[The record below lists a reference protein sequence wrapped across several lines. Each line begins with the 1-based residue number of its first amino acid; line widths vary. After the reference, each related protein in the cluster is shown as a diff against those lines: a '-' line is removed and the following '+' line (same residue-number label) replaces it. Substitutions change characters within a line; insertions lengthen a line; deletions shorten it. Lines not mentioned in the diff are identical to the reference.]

1 MIIFLLQDTKVE
13 GWLSVMFTVV
23 PPGDMPPVDEEH
35 PYLRFVETFDDQM
48 SSDILSMNS
57 FAVSSDGSI
66 GITSQPSL
74 SENPEEEGEGEGAVL
89 AKSPSMSVRYP
100 GTGKPSVTLSD
111 DKEFWS
117 AVFIRNDPNLLAATC
132 SHDNSIHLWDVEKG
146 ASKVVYQFQSNV
158 EERKILCLID
168 DKTVACRD
176 VGRPA
181 DGVHQLEILSTTTE
195 PWSLKT
201 TVHISSVKDIYNMCY
216 MQTVDGTACL
226 LLCSPR
232 DHFVQAVEMIGG
244 HVRWVSGKQQ
254 QMERPLSVCIDA
266 ANTVYVSDFTENKLF
281 FLNSEDGAIFSYV
294 NLAQYDFLRPFCLCV
309 HDEHLY
315 VGHLDKKEE
324 NPRISKFT

>member
-1 MIIFLLQDTKVE
+1 ME

-23 PPGDMPPVDEEH
+23 PPGDVLPGEQEH
-35 PYLRFVETFDDQM
+35 PYLRFVETFDQ
-48 SSDILSMNS
+48 SSGDVQSMNS

-74 SENPEEEGEGEGAVL
+74 SENPDEEGGEWE
-89 AKSPSMSVRYP
+89 KSPSVSVIYP
-100 GTGKPSVTLSD
+100 GTGKQSVTLSD

-117 AVFIRNDPNLLAATC
+117 AVFIRNDANLLAATC
-132 SHDNSIHLWDVEKG
+132 SDDNSIHLWDVEKG
-146 ASKVVYQFQSNV
+146 TSAVVYEFQSDV
-158 EERKILCLID
+158 KERKILCLIN

-176 VGRPA
+176 AGRPV
-181 DGVHQLEILSTTTE
+181 DGVHQVEILSTATQ

-201 TVHISSVKDIYNMCY
+201 TVRINSVKDIYNMCY

-232 DHFVQAVEMIGG
+232 DHMVQAVEVIGG

-254 QMERPLSVCIDA
+254 QMKRPLSVCTDA
-266 ANTVYVSDFTENKLF
+266 ANTVYVADFIENKLF
-281 FLNSEDGAIFSYV
+281 FLNSEDGSIFSYV
-294 NLAQYDFLRPFCLCV
+294 NLAQYDFVRPFCVCV

-315 VGHLDKKEE
+315 VGHLDEKEE
-324 NPRISKFT
+324 KPRISKFT

>member
-1 MIIFLLQDTKVE
+1 ME

-23 PPGDMPPVDEEH
+23 PPGDMPPVEQEH
-35 PYLRFVETFDDQM
+35 PYLRFVETFDQTTGDVQ
-48 SSDILSMNS
+48 SMNS

-74 SENPEEEGEGEGAVL
+74 SENPDEEGGEWE
-89 AKSPSMSVRYP
+89 KSPSVSVIYP
-100 GTGKPSVTLSD
+100 GIGKPSVILSD

-117 AVFIRNDPNLLAATC
+117 SVFMRNEANLLAATC

-146 ASKVVYQFQSNV
+146 TSSVVYKFQSDV

-176 VGRPA
+176 VGRPV
-181 DGVHQLEILSTTTE
+181 DGVHHVEILSTATE

-201 TVHISSVKDIYNMCY
+201 TVRINSVKDIYNMCY

-232 DHFVQAVEMIGG
+232 DHMVQAVEVIGG
-244 HVRWVSGKQQ
+244 HVRWDSGKQQ
-254 QMERPLSVCIDA
+254 QMKRPLSVCTDA
-266 ANTVYVSDFTENKLF
+266 ANTVYVADFVENKLF
-281 FLNSEDGAIFSYV
+281 FLNSEDGSIFSYV
-294 NLAQYDFLRPFCLCV
+294 NLAQYDFVRPFCVCV

-315 VGHLDKKEE
+315 VGHLDEKEE
-324 NPRISKFT
+324 KPRISKFT